1 MKIKKPRTIDSY
13 ITEVKID
20 IFIYFF
26 VYGFLLSI
34 LFYLSYKVLFYPFFV
49 IFLLWFLF
57 AWMKRIQI
65 YYHIIIVKRY
75 LASHHL
81 LDKLGDI
88 LFWNNDCY
96 FLTENYFII
105 VVKGQIEVF
114 SYQDIS
120 SIRKETHSFLGRNSH
135 MDENLFITL
144 KNEKQY
150 QILLSSTLLTI
161 EIQKDITEFLLEKN
175 PHIKVEQK

>member
-1 MKIKKPRTIDSY
+1 MKTSEPRNIDSY
-13 ITEVKID
+13 ILEAKNN

-26 VYGFLLSI
+26 VYGILLSI
-34 LFYLSYKVLFYPFFV
+34 LFYLSYKVHFYPFFI

-57 AWMKRIQI
+57 CWIKRIQI
-65 YYHIIIVKRY
+65 YYRVVIVRRY
-75 LASHHL
+75 ITNHHL

-105 VVKGQIEVF
+105 VVKSQVEVF

-120 SIRKETHSFLGRNSH
+120 FIRKETHYFLGRNSH
-135 MDENLFITL
+135 IDENLFITL
-144 KNEKQY
+144 KNGKQY

-161 EIQKDITEFLLEKN
+161 EVQKDITEFLLEKN
-175 PHIKVEQK
+175 PHIKVEP